1 LSEARDED
9 AWKRQALLKVYS
21 DTEDC
26 LKKMDDKILALL
38 QKNVINLKEKIENH
52 QAQLKRKE
60 YLLLVAG
67 KRHKARVLKAV
78 Q

>member
-9 AWKRQALLKVYS
+9 NWKRQALLKVYS

-38 QKNVINLKEKIENH
+38 QKNVPNFKEKIKNH
-52 QAQLKRKE
+52 QAHLKRKE
-60 YLLLVAG
+60 YFILVAG
-67 KRHKARVLKAV
+67 K
-78 Q
+78 

>member
-1 LSEARDED
+1 MSEARDED

-38 QKNVINLKEKIENH
+38 QKNVVNFKEKIKNH

-60 YLLLVAG
+60 YFLLVAG
-67 KRHKARVLKAV
+67 K
-78 Q
+78 